1 MTIRESE
8 KKRKEILDKISEL
21 IKVYSSGNNS
31 LERGIAMANMFLQMK
46 QLCDND
52 TIFIDEV
59 IKKAKSL
66 EKEDVQHEDKE
77 QEQE

>member
-8 KKRKEILDKISEL
+8 KKRKEILDKMFEL

-66 EKEDVQHEDKE
+66 EKEDVQHEDKK